1 MMVRTRM
8 AFVLALG
15 GACAARMPAQTI
27 RRSQLATVTQQIA
40 DTRLEI
46 LYRRP
51 VARGRVLFGALVP
64 FGKLWSPSAD
74 SAARLSIS
82 TDIVVNGA
90 KLPAGTYGIWAIPD
104 STEWTIIF
112 NSEAA
117 AFHLRYPEGR
127 ETLRVRA
134 RPIKG
139 DHVESLSFT
148 LPMVDADSATLHLHW
163 GTTVVPLA
171 IRAASPL
178 GVK

>member
-8 AFVLALG
+8 ALLIALS
-15 GACAARMPAQTI
+15 AYAAQVPAQTI
-27 RRSQLATVTQQIA
+27 SVSR
-40 DTRLEI
+40 
-46 LYRRP
+46 
-51 VARGRVLFGALVP
+51 
-64 FGKLWSPSAD
+64 
-74 SAARLSIS
+74 
-82 TDIVVNGA
+82 DIVVNGA
-90 KLPAGTYGIWAIPD
+90 TLPAGTYGIWAIPD

-112 NSEAA
+112 NSDAT
-117 AFHLRYPEGR
+117 AFHLRYPEGH

-171 IRAASPL
+171 IRAASPP